1 MTSTEREAM
10 PCTPKPVA
18 DSARR
23 NSFTV
28 LPEPTVFVVFGATGD
43 LMRRKLMP
51 ALYNLH
57 LDGLLPE
64 QTVIVGVGRR
74 ELSDDQFRNMMREAV
89 RDHSRRGIG
98 DEQRWESLSQR
109 TFYVRCA
116 FTTTEGLQE
125 LKGKLDQ
132 LDEQYGTGRR
142 RLFYLAVPPHLFE
155 PIVKALRET
164 GQGDLRADVADDW
177 RRLVVEKPVGTDFRS
192 ACRLNHEI
200 SLTFHERHVFRID
213 HYLGKFTVQN
223 LLVFRFAN
231 ALWEPVWNRN
241 HIDHVQ
247 ITVAEDIGVADR
259 GEYYDAT
266 GALRD
271 MVQNHLLQLL
281 CLTAM
286 EPPASLEADAIR
298 DEKVKV
304 LRAIQTTAPAQP
316 GPVVVRGQYTRGY
329 VDGKEVPGYREEPEV
344 APDSTTETFVALKLF
359 VDNWRWAGVPFY
371 LRTGKRLARRVTQ
384 IVIEFLRPPS
394 VLFSKQ
400 FPQSIQ
406 SNALVIEIQPDE
418 GISLEF
424 NAKVPGT
431 LTQIRTVDM
440 EFSFGDDFG
449 SYSPEAYE
457 RLLLDAMLGDA
468 TLFTRRDE
476 VELAWAIVDP
486 IRAWFDQLPPPEPY
500 RAGTWGPPGADRMI
514 AADGRFWRNPDQG
527 N

>member
-1 MTSTEREAM
+1 MAGNWTERQRPCDPGPPRPAGGEA
-10 PCTPKPVA
+10 V
-18 DSARR
+18 
-23 NSFTV
+23 
-28 LPEPTVFVVFGATGD
+28 PEPAIVVVFGATGD

-51 ALYNLH
+51 AVYNLA

-74 ELSDDQFRNMMREAV
+74 DRTDEQFRQAMRQAV
-89 RDHSRRGIG
+89 AEHSRRGLP
-98 DEQRWESLSQR
+98 DEAAWERLSQR
-109 TFYVRCA
+109 LYYVRCA
-116 FTTTEGLQE
+116 FTTTEGQRE
-125 LKGKLDQ
+125 LSERLASLDQ
-132 LDEQYGTGRR
+132 VHGTGGR
-142 RLFYLAVPPHLFE
+142 RLFYLAVPPDLFE
-155 PIVKALRET
+155 PTIRALRES
-164 GQGDLRADVADDW
+164 GQGDLRAHVAQDW
-177 RRLVVEKPVGTDFRS
+177 RRIVVEKPFGSDLAS
-192 ACRLNHEI
+192 ACRLNDEL
-200 SLTFHERHVFRID
+200 SRTFRERHVFRID

-231 ALWEPVWNRN
+231 TLWEPVWNRS

-247 ITVAEDIGVADR
+247 ITVAEQIGVGDR
-259 GEYYDAT
+259 GEYYEQT

-286 EPPASLEADAIR
+286 EPPASLDADSIR

-304 LRAIQTTAPAQP
+304 LRAVEPIPSGAAAPA
-316 GPVVVRGQYTRGY
+316 VARGQYVAGRI
-329 VDGKEVPGYREEPEV
+329 DGQPVSGYREEPEV
-344 APDSTTETFVALKLF
+344 APDSTVETYVALKLT

-384 IVIEFLRPPS
+384 IVIEFQQPPS
-394 VLFSKQ
+394 VLFRKL

-406 SNALVIEIQPDE
+406 SNALVIEVQPDE

-431 LTQIRTVDM
+431 LTRIRTVEMD
-440 EFSFGDDFG
+440 FSFDESFG

-457 RLLLDAMLGDA
+457 RLLLDALLGDA

-476 VELAWAIVDP
+476 VEAAWAIIDP
-486 IRAWFDQLPPPEPY
+486 IRAWFDRLPPPDPY
-500 RAGTWGPPGADRMI
+500 PAGSWGPTSADRLI
-514 AADGRFWRNPDQG
+514 AQDGRYWRNP
-527 N
+527 